1 MTIVN
6 FQKPTKDEIEQITA
20 HESMNPDVPLD
31 QPELFLKRLSGIKH
45 FSERIACLMLQ
56 SEFQEAISSVSYKLN
71 NVRSTCDFLL
81 TSESLKKVMAIILT
95 LGNYMNGGNMMRG
108 QADGFGLEI
117 LGKLKDVKSNVPGV
131 TLLHYLVNAKLS
143 QEKEHNFDEPLPLP
157 VPEPADVEAAST
169 IKFDEIAK
177 ELERLEKELES

>member
-1 MTIVN
+1 M
-6 FQKPTKDEIEQITA
+6 
-20 HESMNPDVPLD
+20 HPDIPLD

-56 SEFQEAISSVSYKLN
+56 SDFQDAISSVSYKLN
-71 NVRSTCDFLL
+71 NVQTTCEFLIK
-81 TSESLKKVMAIILT
+81 SEPLRKVIAIILT

-117 LGKLKDVKSNVPGV
+117 LGKLKDVKSNTQGV
-131 TLLHYLVNAKLS
+131 TLLHYVVRAKLS

-157 VPEPADVEAAST
+157 VPEPADVEAASA
-169 IKFDEIAK
+169 IKFEELAK
-177 ELERLEKELES
+177 ELDKLERELHGE